1 VKKQKELVEKAAA
14 GVHLPESPLDY
25 TSFISQVSD
34 AEKAL
39 AAAKDLPQEL
49 LAGHAKEIALKKQ
62 LFQEQ
67 ISKLKSSEL
76 KSIAK
81 DTQLKHWQ
89 WASKDDLVT
98 LFTETD
104 PGKIGEAHS
113 NIESKWQKWAEKH
126 GGKKAKTAP
135 AKEKTNA

>member
-1 VKKQKELVEKAAA
+1 MD
-14 GVHLPESPLDY
+14 H

-39 AAAKDLPQEL
+39 ASAKELPQEL

-104 PGKIGEAHS
+104 PGKIGEAQS
-113 NIESKWQKWAEKH
+113 NIESKWQEM
-126 GGKKAKTAP
+126 G
-135 AKEKTNA
+135 